1 MHGDRPR
8 MGPLVKRSC
17 LGRWEQTN
25 QTAGCLCHHCFVLHL
40 CATWSNVGTMEFSVL
55 GGDKGSVG
63 TFEAHFL
70 AVIPLHGM
78 IESKPIGS
86 MYAIYG
92 NIYHQYTPN
101 VSIYTIHGSVMGN
114 KRDGW
119 NVIVVGWTPGIKHG
133 NRISFGNELAK
144 DPQLDTEFHGFP
156 QKSIRGISQIPSGH
170 QTWHA
175 FTRPYLVPW
184 FPKLVAGSTYLVR
197 RFPSLPR
204 FQ

>member
-1 MHGDRPR
+1 MATDPEWVPWSSAPVWAGESRQIKQR
-8 MGPLVKRSC
+8 GVYAI
-17 LGRWEQTN
+17 
-25 QTAGCLCHHCFVLHL
+25 TALFSIFAQL
-40 CATWSNVGTMEFSVL
+40 WSNVGTMEFSVL

-114 KRDGW
+114 KRDG
-119 NVIVVGWTPGIKHG
+119 
-133 NRISFGNELAK
+133 
-144 DPQLDTEFHGFP
+144 
-156 QKSIRGISQIPSGH
+156 
-170 QTWHA
+170 
-175 FTRPYLVPW
+175 
-184 FPKLVAGSTYLVR
+184 
-197 RFPSLPR
+197 
-204 FQ
+204 